1 MHDCRAAASGLG
13 DVVRIRR
20 VAEPPVDVGRAVARR
35 RRARERPHAPARAAQ
50 RPNHF
55 AADSACRAYHER
67 HIQIRHR
74 LLPNVIDRRI
84 LHRAPLD

>member
-1 MHDCRAAASGLG
+1 MSAAPS
-13 DVVRIRR
+13 
-20 VAEPPVDVGRAVARR
+20 
-35 RRARERPHAPARAAQ
+35 PAGGAAQ